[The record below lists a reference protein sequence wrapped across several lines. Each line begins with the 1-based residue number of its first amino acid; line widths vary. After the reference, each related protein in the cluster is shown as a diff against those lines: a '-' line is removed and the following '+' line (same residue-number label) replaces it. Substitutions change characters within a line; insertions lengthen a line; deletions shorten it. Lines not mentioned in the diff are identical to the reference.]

1 MKKKVVLS
9 GSLKDMVTYCTA
21 IYEMKGNIIPEV
33 IENIVKQSPIFE
45 NKNFYTNV
53 LGTVQ
58 KTTVTRNSKVFINQN
73 VITLQIR
80 YEILRV
86 VDIELT
92 EKDEQWIKNDVE
104 SLLKHFEVLLESFE
118 IEPENSESQK
128 QIN

>member
-21 IYEMKGNIIPEV
+21 IYEMKGKVVPEV

-104 SLLKHFEVLLESFE
+104 SLLKHFETLLESFE
-118 IEPENSESQK
+118 IEPGKSEDQK
-128 QIN
+128 

>member
-21 IYEMKGNIIPEV
+21 IYELTGNVIPEV

-45 NKNFYTNV
+45 NKSFYTNI

-104 SLLKHFEVLLESFE
+104 SLLKHFELLLESFE
-118 IEPENSESQK
+118 KPE
-128 QIN
+128 

>member
-118 IEPENSESQK
+118 VEPDNSESQK
-128 QIN
+128 

>member
-21 IYEMKGNIIPEV
+21 IYEISGVVAPEV
-33 IENIVKQSPIFE
+33 IENIIKQSPIFE

-58 KTTVTRNSKVFINQN
+58 KTTVTRNSKVFINNN
-73 VITLQIR
+73 VISLQIR
-80 YEILRV
+80 YEILRM

-118 IEPENSESQK
+118 ETPEESEK
-128 QIN
+128 TE

>member
-33 IENIVKQSPIFE
+33 IENIVRQSPIFE

>member
-118 IEPENSESQK
+118 VEPENSESQK
-128 QIN
+128 

>member
-1 MKKKVVLS
+1 MKKKVMLS

-21 IYEMKGNIIPEV
+21 VYEISGVVVPEV
-33 IENIVKQSPIFE
+33 IENIVKQSPVFE
-45 NKNFYTNV
+45 NKNFYTNI

-58 KTTVTRNSKVFINQN
+58 KTTVTRNSKVFINKN

-92 EKDEQWIKNDVE
+92 EKDEQWIKNDVD
-104 SLLKHFEVLLESFE
+104 SLLKHFELLLESFE
-118 IEPENSESQK
+118 EPEQETK
-128 QIN
+128 

>member
-21 IYEMKGNIIPEV
+21 IYELTGNVIPEV

-45 NKNFYTNV
+45 NKNFYTNI

-118 IEPENSESQK
+118 IEPEIEKS
-128 QIN
+128 